1 MGRVGTV
8 TSAILPGCE
17 PFASAG
23 GPLGVLVLHGFT
35 GSPQSLRNLAEDLAG
50 AGHTVRLPLLPG
62 HGTSV
67 EDLMT
72 TDWSHWSAAALAA
85 YDELA
90 ADVSAVVVAGLSMG
104 GGLAALVAEQRAV
117 AGCVFI
123 NPLVKPPDPAML
135 EGLDALLAEG
145 IETIDGIG
153 SDIKRPGPVEFAY
166 PTTPLA
172 CAKSLFVGV
181 ADVYDHLVDIVAPSL
196 LFTSREDHVVTA
208 DNGDD
213 LLARVSGPVERIWL
227 EDSYHVAT
235 MDNDAALIERR
246 VRDFVNALVPS

>member
-8 TSAILPGCE
+8 TSAIIPGSE
-17 PFASAG
+17 PFASDG

-35 GSPQSLRNLAEDLAG
+35 GSPQSLRDLAEAV
-50 AGHTVRLPLLPG
+50 ARQGHAVRLPLLPG

-90 ADVSAVVVAGLSMG
+90 AQVSAVAVAGLSAG
-104 GGLAALVAEQRAV
+104 GGLAALIAEQRGV

-123 NPLVKPPDPAML
+123 NPLVKPPDAALL

-153 SDIKRPGPVEFAY
+153 SDIKRPGQVEAAY
-166 PTTPLA
+166 ATTPLA
-172 CAKSLFVGV
+172 CARSLFAGV
-181 ADVYDHLVDIVAPSL
+181 AGVYEHLANIVAPSL
-196 LFTSREDHVVTA
+196 LLSSREDHVVTT

-213 LLARVSGPVERIWL
+213 LQARVGGPLERIWL

-246 VRDFVNALVPS
+246 VVDFLASLVPA